1 MLAIVIFNVGHMAQ
15 KEALAVLQVP
25 FEEATTE
32 VATTDCRKGMLPL
45 QVTKSGTHLRKM
57 PRNMRILE
65 VSSGGFS

>member
-32 VATTDCRKGMLPL
+32 VATRDRRKGMLPL
-45 QVTKSGTHLRKM
+45 QVTKSGTYLRKM